1 MNTYLF
7 TVPLVA
13 GKTEAWKNY
22 VKEINGS
29 RNEEYKKSR
38 KSAGIKAEQVYLQQT
53 PHGDMCVV
61 MLEGDNPQR
70 SLESIIKSDAPFDK
84 WFREK
89 ILIETHGLDLSQPMP
104 KNQHVL
110 DYRETPIR
118 EYAETKRNG

>member
-22 VKEINGS
+22 VKEMTGP
-29 RNEEYKKSR
+29 RNEEFKESR
-38 KSAGIKAEQVYLQQT
+38 RRAGIKIEQVYLQQT

-61 MLEGDNPQR
+61 MLGGDNPQK
-70 SLESIIKSDAPFDK
+70 SLETFMKSTDPFDK

-89 ILIETHGLDLSQPMP
+89 VLIETHGLDLSKPMP
-104 KNQHVL
+104 QNQCIL
-110 DYRETPIR
+110 DYHEVPTR
-118 EYAETKRNG
+118 EYVETKKNR